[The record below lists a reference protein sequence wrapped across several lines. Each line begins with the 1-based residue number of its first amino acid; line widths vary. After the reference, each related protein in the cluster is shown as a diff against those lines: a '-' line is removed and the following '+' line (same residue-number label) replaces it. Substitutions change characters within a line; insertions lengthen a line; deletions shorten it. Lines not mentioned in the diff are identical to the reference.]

1 MTLAQ
6 GLRAALAA
14 VAVLALS
21 GCANLPFLSG
31 RAGPEAAADGASAP
45 AMRDIYRL
53 EVQAP
58 GPLRKLLLNHLDL
71 SRFQSAPVLDAID
84 DVEIERLMRAAPAQA
99 RGLLETEGFFNAEVT
114 AARVGTATGPEG
126 TELPLLRVVVEPGPQ
141 ASVVSVSIEAI
152 GDLPAAAA
160 AGDDEAAREL
170 DRFRSQWPL
179 RVGDGFRQAAWA
191 DARNSTLASL
201 RAQGYASATWSST
214 HALVDATVNSVA
226 VTVVA
231 DSGPRF
237 RLGEIRIEGLERFD
251 EDSVRRLAN
260 FGPGEPYTEKL
271 LLDFQ
276 DRLQRI
282 GLFEGASVVLDADVA
297 TAGAAPVLV
306 RVREQTLQQATVG
319 VGYSANTGARVS
331 VEHVHRSVFGTRWAA
346 RNKIVLGPQEQSWEG
361 DLSSH
366 PLEGLYRNLVSGSAS
381 RLLADDQTQLSWN
394 ARVGRVQD
402 TPRIERRYFVEL
414 THARVDS
421 DPLTSQ
427 GDAVSLNYQWVYRGI
442 NDLRLPTEGLT
453 TSLQA
458 AIGYSH
464 GTQSVQN
471 DPQIEARG
479 PFTRLYARMTWYQRL
494 GASWYGS
501 ARIEAGEVFTRNVI
515 GVPDTLLFRA
525 GGDESVRGYGY
536 RELGPSIDGA
546 TTSGRNLLTTSV
558 EIARPIMDKYPAYWW
573 AAFIDAGN
581 AADGWSNL
589 KPALGYGVGLRWR
602 SPVGPLR
609 ADLAYGQESQ
619 QVRFYLSVGVVF

>member
-14 VAVLALS
+14 LAALALS
-21 GCANLPFLSG
+21 GCANLPFLPG
-31 RAGPEAAADGASAP
+31 RAGPDAAAGGASAP

-58 GPLRKLLLNHLDL
+58 EPLRKLLLTHLDL
-71 SRFQSAPVLDAID
+71 ARFQSAPMLDAID
-84 DVEIERLMRAAPAQA
+84 DAEIERLMRAASAQA

-114 AARVGTATGPEG
+114 AARVGTAPGPDA
-126 TELPLLRVVVEPGPQ
+126 TELPLLRVVAEPGPQ
-141 ASVVSVSIEAI
+141 ARIVSVSIEAI

-160 AGDDEAAREL
+160 AGDDDAAREL
-170 DRFRSQWPL
+170 ARFQGQWPL

-191 DARNSTLASL
+191 DARNSSLASL
-201 RAQGYASATWSST
+201 HAQGFASAGWSST
-214 HALVDATVNSVA
+214 HALVDATANSVA

-237 RLGEIRIEGLERFD
+237 RLGEIRVEGLKRFD

-276 DRLQRI
+276 ERLQRI
-282 GLFEGASVVLDADVA
+282 GLFESASVVLDADLA

-306 RVREQTLQQATVG
+306 RVREQTMQQATVG
-319 VGYSANTGARVS
+319 VGYSANTGPRVS
-331 VEHVHRSVFGTRWAA
+331 VEHVHRRVFGTRWAA
-346 RNKIVLGPQEQSWEG
+346 KNKIVLGPQEQSWEG

-366 PLEGLYRNLVSGSAS
+366 PLEGLNRNLLSGSAS
-381 RLLADDQTQLSWN
+381 RLLVDDQTQLSWN
-394 ARVGRVQD
+394 ARIGRTQD
-402 TPRIERRYFVEL
+402 TPRLERRYFVEL
-414 THARVDS
+414 AHARVDS

-427 GDAVSLNYQWVYRGI
+427 ADAVSLNYQWVHRAI
-442 NDLRLPTEGLT
+442 DDVRVPTEGLT
-453 TSLQA
+453 TSLQVA
-458 AIGYSH
+458 LGYSH
-464 GTQSVQN
+464 GTQSVQTG
-471 DPQIEARG
+471 PPVEARG
-479 PFTRLYARMTWYQRL
+479 PFTRLYGRMTWYQRL
-494 GASWYGS
+494 GASWYGV
-501 ARIEAGEVFTRNVI
+501 ARVEAGEVFTRNVI

-525 GGDESVRGYGY
+525 GGDASVRGYGY
-536 RELGPSIDGA
+536 RELGPSIDG
-546 TTSGRNLLTTSV
+546 TITSGRNLLTGSV
-558 EIARPIMDKYPAYWW
+558 EIARPIMEKHPAYLW

-619 QVRFYLSVGVVF
+619 QVRLHLSVGIVF

>member
-14 VAVLALS
+14 LAALALS
-21 GCANLPFLSG
+21 GCANLPFLPG
-31 RAGPEAAADGASAP
+31 RAGPDAAAGGASAP

-58 GPLRKLLLNHLDL
+58 EPLRKLLLTHLDL
-71 SRFQSAPVLDAID
+71 ARFQSAPMLDAID
-84 DVEIERLMRAAPAQA
+84 DAEIERLMRAASAQA

-114 AARVGTATGPEG
+114 AARVGTAPGPDA
-126 TELPLLRVVVEPGPQ
+126 TELPLLRVVAEPGPQ
-141 ASVVSVSIEAI
+141 ARIVSVSIEAI

-160 AGDDEAAREL
+160 AGDDDAAREL
-170 DRFRSQWPL
+170 ARFQGQWPL

-191 DARNSTLASL
+191 DARNSSLASL
-201 RAQGYASATWSST
+201 HAKGFASASWSST
-214 HALVDATVNSVA
+214 HALVDATANSVA

-237 RLGEIRIEGLERFD
+237 RLGEIRVEGLKRFD

-276 DRLQRI
+276 ERLQRI
-282 GLFEGASVVLDADVA
+282 GLFESASVVLDADLA

-306 RVREQTLQQATVG
+306 RVREQTMQQATVG
-319 VGYSANTGARVS
+319 VGYSANTGPRVS
-331 VEHVHRSVFGTRWAA
+331 VEHVHRRVFGTRWAA
-346 RNKIVLGPQEQSWEG
+346 KNKIVLGPQEQSWEG

-366 PLEGLYRNLVSGSAS
+366 PLEGLNRNLLSGSAS
-381 RLLADDQTQLSWN
+381 RLLVDDQTQLSWN
-394 ARVGRVQD
+394 ARIGRTQD
-402 TPRIERRYFVEL
+402 TPRLERRYFVEL
-414 THARVDS
+414 AHARVDS

-427 GDAVSLNYQWVYRGI
+427 ADAVSLNYQWVHRAI
-442 NDLRLPTEGLT
+442 DDVRVPTEGLT
-453 TSLQA
+453 TSLQVA
-458 AIGYSH
+458 LGYSH
-464 GTQSVQN
+464 GTQSVQTG
-471 DPQIEARG
+471 PPVEARG
-479 PFTRLYARMTWYQRL
+479 PFTRLYGRMTWYQRL
-494 GASWYGS
+494 GASWYGV
-501 ARIEAGEVFTRNVI
+501 ARVEAGEVFTRNVI

-525 GGDESVRGYGY
+525 GGDASVRGYGY
-536 RELGPSIDGA
+536 RELGPSIDG
-546 TTSGRNLLTTSV
+546 TITSGRNLLTGSV
-558 EIARPIMDKYPAYWW
+558 EIARPIMEKHPAYLW

-619 QVRFYLSVGVVF
+619 QVRLHLSVGIVF